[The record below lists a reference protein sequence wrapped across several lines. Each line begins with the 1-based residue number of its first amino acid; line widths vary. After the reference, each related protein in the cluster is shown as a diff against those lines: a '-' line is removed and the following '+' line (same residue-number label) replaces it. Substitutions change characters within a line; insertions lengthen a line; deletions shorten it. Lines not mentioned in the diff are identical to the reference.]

1 MTKCGQSL
9 TSWKGMD
16 RIGKFE
22 YVQDWTVQIIS
33 AGSGLQGWC
42 PGTWHQVLGWFT
54 AGKC

>member
-22 YVQDWTVQIIS
+22 YVQDWTVQIIP